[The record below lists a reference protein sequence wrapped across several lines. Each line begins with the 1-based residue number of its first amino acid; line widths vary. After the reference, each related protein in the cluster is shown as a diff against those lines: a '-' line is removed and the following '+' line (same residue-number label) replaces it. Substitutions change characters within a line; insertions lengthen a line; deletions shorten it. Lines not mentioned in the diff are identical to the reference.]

1 MVLRFVLLAS
11 PPREGQ
17 PSLSKAWKSAIQ
29 EHVPP
34 SSELEF
40 TVVEGRLEDVPAA
53 VLRCDCMVSP
63 ANSFGI
69 MDGG

>member
-11 PPREGQ
+11 PSLEGH
-17 PSLSKAWKSAIQ
+17 PSLSKAWKTAIQ
-29 EHVPP
+29 EHVPQP
-34 SSELEF
+34 SELEF
-40 TVVEGRLEDVPAA
+40 TVVEGRLEDVPAD